1 MVPTYST
8 LRALRPACI
17 GTETLCM
24 RAIGPKFSATDAGS
38 RLVVP
43 DYQRG
48 HVWTD
53 AQAGRFMGFL
63 LEWGTPPVIFVQ
75 RWADT
80 SRSDEV
86 VDGQQRLTAIRRWCA
101 NEIPAIFADPSQP
114 PMFLRDFSEADR
126 QILTGYG
133 GPTLTIQYVG
143 YTTRAEVMAFYLR
156 LNTGGTPHSADE
168 IERVRGMIA
177 AESFGP

>member
-1 MVPTYST
+1 MTPTYAT

-17 GTETLCM
+17 GTETLFL
-24 RAIGPKFSATDAGS
+24 REPSARLGS
-38 RLVVP
+38 DSYSPLTFP

-75 RWADT
+75 RWAE
-80 SRSDEV
+80 SVGLPDEV
-86 VDGQQRLTAIRRWCA
+86 IDGKQRLTAIARWV
-101 NEIPAIFADPSQP
+101 NHEIPAIFADPSQP
-114 PMFLRDFSEADR
+114 PMFLRDFTPAER
-126 QILTGYG
+126 QMLTGPG

-177 AESFGP
+177 AESSGP